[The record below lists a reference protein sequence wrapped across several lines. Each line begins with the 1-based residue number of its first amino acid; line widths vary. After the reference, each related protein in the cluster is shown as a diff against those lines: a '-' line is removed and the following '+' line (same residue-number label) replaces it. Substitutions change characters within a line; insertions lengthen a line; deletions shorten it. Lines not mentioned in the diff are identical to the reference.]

1 MTDHQRRALEW
12 GLEQFMKGGTPFLLS
27 VPGDCPFCRD
37 RLEGRLGA
45 SQLGGRFRLNFLAG
59 SRVIILEVCFEARR
73 GFWGG
78 GSMIWASE
86 SSVNEAL
93 NPIHAFTPTHPLRL
107 SLCEVPS
114 FFAASKDSDLLDQ
127 LRQLLPWNVEG
138 SDNEEVESSAAYA
151 TDEDEDEDDA
161 AEEEEE
167 EEEAEPEAMAGET
180 PSAGGEMPESQQ

>member
-1 MTDHQRRALEW
+1 
-12 GLEQFMKGGTPFLLS
+12 MKGGTPFLLS

-59 SRVIILEVCFEARR
+59 SRVIILEVCF
-73 GFWGG
+73 
-78 GSMIWASE
+78 
-86 SSVNEAL
+86 
-93 NPIHAFTPTHPLRL
+93 
-107 SLCEVPS
+107 EVPS